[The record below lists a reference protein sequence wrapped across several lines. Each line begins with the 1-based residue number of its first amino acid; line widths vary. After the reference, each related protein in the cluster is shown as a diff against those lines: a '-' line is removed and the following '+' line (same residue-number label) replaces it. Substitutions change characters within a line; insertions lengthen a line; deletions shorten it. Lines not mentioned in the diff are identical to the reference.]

1 MRWAG
6 IYLLRILG
14 GRDEFY
20 AAGKIP
26 CGRAASYFLFSL
38 RLLPP
43 YTELSQQHASII
55 AERIS
60 AVVYTFGGHA
70 LGMSLVTLDFP
81 RVMYRNV
88 VCYGNLRKY
97 DTH

>member
-1 MRWAG
+1 MNSMRQENSCAG
-6 IYLLRILG
+6 ATFSLVSVFCLRILS
-14 GRDEFY
+14 
-20 AAGKIP
+20 
-26 CGRAASYFLFSL
+26 CHSNML
-38 RLLPP
+38 
-43 YTELSQQHASII
+43 

-60 AVVYTFGGHA
+60 TVVYTFVGHA

-97 DTH
+97 DAPIEHS